1 MLTISIITLASFIL
15 YRLADGRTLRS
26 AIAAAAVIMLFALLC
41 PELRNLPIQA
51 YVLAGGVMWA
61 GLQVVLPLAEGRVA
75 VRYRRLG
82 NISEVCV
89 GRLSVAVMPQGV

>member
-1 MLTISIITLASFIL
+1 MLTISIITLASFVL
-15 YRLADGRTLRS
+15 YRLANGRTLRS
-26 AIAAAAVIMLFALLC
+26 TIAAAAIIMLFALLS
-41 PELRNLPIQA
+41 PELRNLPVQA
-51 YVLAGGVMWA
+51 YILAGGVMLV
-61 GLQVVLPLAEGRVA
+61 GLQVVLPLAEGRVT